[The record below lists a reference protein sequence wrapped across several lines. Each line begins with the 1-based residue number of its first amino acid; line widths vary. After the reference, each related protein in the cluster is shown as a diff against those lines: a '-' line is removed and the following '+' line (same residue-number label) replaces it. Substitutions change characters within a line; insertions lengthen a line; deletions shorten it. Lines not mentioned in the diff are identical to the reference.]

1 MNKFATLA
9 TIFAAALTISTGASM
24 AYAPSSGF
32 LSHHNYRSAVIPMG
46 YSLFCL
52 QNPND
57 CRASGPRTV
66 SAAPS
71 VLATLRQVN
80 LHVNT
85 TMRPRSDGARDTWTL
100 GASAGDCEDYVLN
113 KRAALIR
120 KGVPASALRIAYVK
134 TASGEGHAVL
144 VAMVGRQKL
153 VLDNLTNRIRPLDRS
168 GLTLVSMSTANPM
181 RWQS

>member
-1 MNKFATLA
+1 MNKLATLA
-9 TIFAAALTISTGASM
+9 AAAAVALTISTGASM
-24 AYAPSSGF
+24 AYAPTSGF
-32 LSHHNYRSAVIPMG
+32 SNSHTHRAAVIPMG

-57 CRASGPRTV
+57 CRASGPSTASV
-66 SAAPS
+66 APS

-80 LHVNT
+80 LFVNT
-85 TMRPRSDGARDTWTL
+85 TMRPHSDGARDVWTL
-100 GASAGDCEDYVLN
+100 GASSGDCEDYVLN
-113 KRAALIR
+113 KRADLIR

-134 TASGEGHAVL
+134 TRSGEGHAVL

-153 VLDNLTNRIRPLDRS
+153 VLDNLTNQIRPLGQA